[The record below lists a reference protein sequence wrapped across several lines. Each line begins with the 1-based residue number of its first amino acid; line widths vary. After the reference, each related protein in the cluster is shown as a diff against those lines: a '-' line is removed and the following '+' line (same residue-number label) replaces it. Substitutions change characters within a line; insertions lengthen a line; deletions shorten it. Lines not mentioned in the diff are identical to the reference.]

1 MVKNCCTKVGFCK
14 VNLVQCGIDEPGI
27 LKVHF
32 GKRAEF
38 DRTVF
43 EAHGEQKI
51 VAVFKMKAQQL
62 AFLEPYISEGSIAE
76 RGHAELAAN
85 EQGIGKA

>member
-1 MVKNCCTKVGFCK
+1 MY
-14 VNLVQCGIDEPGI
+14 EPGV

-43 EAHGEQKI
+43 EAYGEQKI
-51 VAVFKMKAQQL
+51 VAVFKMQPQQL
-62 AFLEPYISEGSIAE
+62 AVLEPYISEGGVAE
-76 RGHAELAAN
+76 
-85 EQGIGKA
+85 